1 MSRKTIILVFIF
13 LAATLK
19 PGRADEGMW
28 LPFLINDMLYE
39 EMQQLGLELT
49 REEIFSFNQ
58 SSIKDAVVSFG
69 GGCTAEIIS
78 SEGLLLTNH
87 HCGYGRIQYHSTPEN
102 DYLKNGFWAM
112 NKNEELPNPGLFVRF
127 LVSVTDVTETV
138 NAQLNE
144 SMTVS
149 ERNKKINELSDS
161 ISNAA
166 TKGNNYTANVRSMFS
181 GNDFYL
187 FVYERFNDVR
197 LVGAPPSSI
206 GKFGGDTDNWMW
218 PRHTGDFA
226 LFRIYT
232 GPDGSPADFH
242 PDNIPM
248 KPKHFLPV
256 STSGVKEGDF
266 SMILGFPGSTD
277 RFLTSHGIDY
287 KVNVELPKRIEIRRA
302 KLDII
307 EEAMASN
314 DDTRIKYSSKQ
325 SGISNYWKN
334 FIGMK
339 NALQKHRVADLKR
352 KQETEFAG
360 WVAESSAR
368 QREYGDV
375 LATFEK
381 AYEGYNQFG
390 NFSMVHS
397 EAVISGPDI
406 LRIARSFNQ
415 LNDLLQKD
423 ASEDEI
429 KREADRLKR
438 LSDPFYRN
446 FIADVDQKLWS
457 AMMET
462 YNNSIDQKLRAGIF
476 EQINSRFKGDY
487 DRFASQVYK
496 KSIFADKER
505 YLKFLENPKKRTLER
520 DWAFRTATSIFDNA
534 EVVIGQIREYSE
546 MLSTARRLFVK
557 GVREMNPD
565 GMFYPDANSTMRFTY
580 GTVKG
585 YPPADAVYYEYITT
599 LDGVMEKE
607 DPDHHEFVVPEKLS
621 QLYHDKDFGSY
632 GSDDVLPVNF
642 VSSNDITGGN
652 SGSPVLDGAG
662 NLIGLAFDGNWE
674 AMSGDILFEHNLQR
688 TISVDAR
695 YILFVIDKFAGAG
708 YLLKEMKLVD

>member
-1 MSRKTIILVFIF
+1 MSRKTIILVFFI
-13 LAATLK
+13 LAIAFK

-39 EMQQLGLELT
+39 EMQEMGLELT

-78 SEGLLLTNH
+78 PEGLLLTNH

-112 NKNEELPNPGLFVRF
+112 SKDEELPNPGLFVRF
-127 LVSVTDVTETV
+127 LVSVTDVTEPI
-138 NAQLNE
+138 NAQLTENM
-144 SMTVS
+144 SVS
-149 ERNKKINELSDS
+149 DRSKKINELSDS
-161 ISNAA
+161 ISKAA
-166 TKGNNYTANVRSMFS
+166 TQGNNYSANVRAMFS

-187 FVYERFNDVR
+187 FVYERYNDVR

-218 PRHTGDFA
+218 PRHTGDFT

-232 GPDGSPADFH
+232 APDGSPATYH
-242 PDNIPM
+242 PDNIPL

-307 EEAMASN
+307 EEAMASS
-314 DDTRIKYSSKQ
+314 DEIRIKYASKQ

-339 NALQKHRVADLKR
+339 NALQKHDVADQKR
-352 KQETEFAG
+352 EQEKQFTD
-360 WVAESSAR
+360 WVAKSSMR
-368 QREYGDV
+368 QNEYGDV
-375 LATFEK
+375 LSTFDK
-381 AYEGYNQFG
+381 VYDAYNSFG
-390 NFSMVHS
+390 NFTMVHS
-397 EAVISGPDI
+397 EAISSGADV
-406 LRIARSFNQ
+406 LRFARSFNR
-415 LNDLLQKD
+415 LHDLLQAD
-423 ASEDEI
+423 APDDEI
-429 KREADRLKR
+429 RNETERLK
-438 LSDPFYRN
+438 LMSESFYRN
-446 FIADVDQKLWS
+446 YIPSVDQKLWS

-462 YNNSIDQKLRAGIF
+462 YNNSLEPELKAGIF
-476 EQINSRFKGDY
+476 EHINRRFKGDY
-487 DRFASQVYK
+487 DRFASEVYK
-496 KSIFADKER
+496 KSIFADKEKF
-505 YLKFLENPKKRTLER
+505 LKFLDAPKKRTLER

-534 EVVIGQIREYSE
+534 EVVLAQIREYNE
-546 MLSTARRLFVK
+546 MLLTARRLFVK

-585 YPPADAVYYEYITT
+585 YKPADAVYYDFSTT

-607 DPDHHEFVVPEKLS
+607 NPDHHEFIVPEKLS
-621 QLYHDKDFGSY
+621 NLYHLKDFGSY
-632 GSDDVLPVNF
+632 GSNGSLPVNF
-642 VSSNDITGGN
+642 VSNNDITGGN
-652 SGSPVLDGAG
+652 SGSPVLDGSG

-708 YLLKEMKLVD
+708 YLLDEMELVD